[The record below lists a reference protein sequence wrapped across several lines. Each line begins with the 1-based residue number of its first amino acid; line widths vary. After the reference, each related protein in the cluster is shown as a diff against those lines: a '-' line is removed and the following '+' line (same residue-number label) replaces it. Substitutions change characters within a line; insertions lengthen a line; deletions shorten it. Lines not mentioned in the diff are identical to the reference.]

1 MTTLFIS
8 HSSKDK
14 AWAERVHQVL
24 FDSDYQCLFLDSH
37 PDDGIHAGADWER
50 TLYQRLRQSRGVIV
64 LCSAN
69 WLASPWCVAEAMMA
83 RERKRRVFLLATAD
97 AIDGRQVKGLEDTTL
112 QIPDFLK
119 DRQFVSLAGVSEK
132 AAYQLLLQGL
142 EKEGLKKYD
151 FKPPERP
158 YPGLEPFQETDA
170 AVFFGRDDESDQVI
184 DVLHKRRK
192 GDANGFVLVLGASG
206 CGKSSLVRAGVLPQL
221 KHASKDD
228 GARAAWVVVPP
239 FLGGKGVEGLAL
251 SLAQAFKDAGQ
262 PRELA
267 TVRGRLATASD
278 VRALGGE
285 LLLAHSAPNGC
296 VLLVLDQLEEVF
308 GTPEASEARA
318 ALGLLLDASADASGS
333 VVILATLRS
342 DFLNAFQLFEG
353 AAKRYEEVT
362 LDPML
367 RSHFSE
373 VIEGPADRFGL
384 ELDAGLSERMVEETA
399 YNDALPLLA
408 FTLEK
413 LYEKCKAQGRLTLKA
428 YGELGG
434 VSAAIQH
441 AANAILDEAGYAGL
455 PADDPRMRDLRR
467 AFCSLVQVGEEG
479 QFTKRIARWSRMP
492 ASCEAILKRFVS
504 QRLLVSD
511 TANGEPVLSVAHEAL
526 FRVWDTLGGW
536 LRQDQEFLRT
546 RERIAAQ
553 ARLWENEKRA
563 SDRLLPPGRPLAE
576 GEDILASRRPE
587 LEPLLIE
594 YIEAS
599 MAAARASERRRRRR
613 TRTFMAAMA
622 GVTLFAIGGGAIAW
636 RQREQTI
643 NTTVG
648 FVHDAVQISDKF
660 GVSRSAIEVLLTRAD
675 KTFEQLMEIGVTPRL
690 RSERAWELIASADN
704 YGIIGKSE
712 QQLDAAKRARDI
724 LEELVSDHPSN
735 PEWRQ
740 QLAISHDLV
749 GEILANQM
757 RLDAALAEYHAAQS
771 IREKLSKD
779 APSDPKLR
787 RDLSISQQQL
797 GGILLRQGHLDE
809 ALTAFKKALEISEPL
824 ARDYTTNL
832 DEQRDVLVIDHYIG
846 DVLAKQGDLNGAG
859 VVYETSLSIAKR
871 LAADDPANVQR
882 PLDILTSYRK
892 LGTLREDQGD
902 MDAALA
908 AYQDSLS
915 IAKRLAADD
924 PAEVPIQRD
933 LSLGYENVGRILLKQ
948 RRIDAGL
955 NAYRASLAI
964 AERLAA
970 ADPADASLQQDL
982 SIRLIKSGDALK
994 EQGDL
999 QAALDHYRRSL
1010 EIAKQLAAD
1019 NPSNTEL
1026 QRGVLEGYDR
1036 IGELLN
1042 KRGQVQ
1048 EAIAAYQA
1056 SHVIAERLAAAEPTN
1071 ADWQYLSR
1079 RQLGRVRE
1087 LDRNKEE
1094 AQDMYCQA
1102 KKVVMTNS
1110 KLHPSES
1117 RWQDRLHW
1125 LEQHLNEAQGSGACP
1140 F

>member
-1 MTTLFIS
+1 M
-8 HSSKDK
+8 
-14 AWAERVHQVL
+14 
-24 FDSDYQCLFLDSH
+24 
-37 PDDGIHAGADWER
+37 
-50 TLYQRLRQSRGVIV
+50 
-64 LCSAN
+64 
-69 WLASPWCVAEAMMA
+69 
-83 RERKRRVFLLATAD
+83 LATAD
-97 AIDGRQVKGLEDTTL
+97 ASDVRQVKGLEDTTL

-142 EKEGLKKYD
+142 EKEGLKKHD

-342 DFLNAFQLFEG
+342 DFLNTFQLFEG

-511 TANGEPVLSVAHEAL
+511 TANGEPVLNVAHEAL

-576 GEDILASRRPE
+576 GEDILASRRPD

-622 GVTLFAIGGGAIAW
+622 VVTLFAIGGASIAW
-636 RQREQTI
+636 WQREQTI
-643 NTTVG
+643 NTTAG
-648 FVHDAVQISDKF
+648 FVHDAVQISDSL
-660 GVSRSAIEVLLTRAD
+660 GVPRSAIEVLLTRAD
-675 KTFEQLMEIGVTPRL
+675 NTFE
-690 RSERAWELIASADN
+690 
-704 YGIIGKSE
+704 
-712 QQLDAAKRARDI
+712 
-724 LEELVSDHPSN
+724 
-735 PEWRQ
+735 
-740 QLAISHDLV
+740 
-749 GEILANQM
+749 
-757 RLDAALAEYHAAQS
+757 
-771 IREKLSKD
+771 
-779 APSDPKLR
+779 
-787 RDLSISQQQL
+787 
-797 GGILLRQGHLDE
+797 
-809 ALTAFKKALEISEPL
+809 
-824 ARDYTTNL
+824 
-832 DEQRDVLVIDHYIG
+832 
-846 DVLAKQGDLNGAG
+846 
-859 VVYETSLSIAKR
+859 
-871 LAADDPANVQR
+871 
-882 PLDILTSYRK
+882 
-892 LGTLREDQGD
+892 
-902 MDAALA
+902 
-908 AYQDSLS
+908 
-915 IAKRLAADD
+915 
-924 PAEVPIQRD
+924 
-933 LSLGYENVGRILLKQ
+933 
-948 RRIDAGL
+948 
-955 NAYRASLAI
+955 
-964 AERLAA
+964 
-970 ADPADASLQQDL
+970 
-982 SIRLIKSGDALK
+982 
-994 EQGDL
+994 
-999 QAALDHYRRSL
+999 
-1010 EIAKQLAAD
+1010 
-1019 NPSNTEL
+1019 
-1026 QRGVLEGYDR
+1026 
-1036 IGELLN
+1036 
-1042 KRGQVQ
+1042 
-1048 EAIAAYQA
+1048 
-1056 SHVIAERLAAAEPTN
+1056 
-1071 ADWQYLSR
+1071 
-1079 RQLGRVRE
+1079 
-1087 LDRNKEE
+1087 
-1094 AQDMYCQA
+1094 
-1102 KKVVMTNS
+1102 
-1110 KLHPSES
+1110 
-1117 RWQDRLHW
+1117 
-1125 LEQHLNEAQGSGACP
+1125 
-1140 F
+1140 